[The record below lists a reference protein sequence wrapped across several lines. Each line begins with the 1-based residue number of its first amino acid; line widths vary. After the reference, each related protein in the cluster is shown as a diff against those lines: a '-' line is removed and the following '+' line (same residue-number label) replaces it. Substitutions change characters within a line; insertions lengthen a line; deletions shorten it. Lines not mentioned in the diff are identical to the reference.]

1 MAKKDNKK
9 TVINLTPEYY
19 IEVDNLN
26 WTVFRAPSEDRKTPT
41 LIGYYVSFD
50 GAVKGMLRKG
60 VVNAENQGEFND
72 VKSYIGNVEKLLD
85 NAVKQFKEVYNGSIS

>member
-1 MAKKDNKK
+1 MAKKENKK
-9 TVINLTPEYY
+9 TVIRLTHEYY

-26 WTVFRAPSEDRKTPT
+26 WTVFRAPFGDRKTPT

-50 GAVKGMLRKG
+50 DAVRGMLRKG
-60 VVNAENQGEFND
+60 VVNAENQVEFDN

-85 NAVKQFKEVYNGSIS
+85 NAVKQFKEVYNG